1 MRVSYNNFTPHVFQI
16 PNLQVKRKRK
26 TRIERGKG
34 RGKKKENE
42 RKIGTRVLV
51 KQKTMTKIVT
61 KINPRTLTE
70 TVRGISPRNLNI
82 LVVIPTIVL
91 ILVETKTNILL
102 LVIKIKIP
110 RETGGKKRKNL
121 KEIGQIRRIVLQIVI
136 VLLKMSLL

>member
-1 MRVSYNNFTPHVFQI
+1 MRVSYNHFTPHVFQI

-26 TRIERGKG
+26 TRIEKG
-34 RGKKKENE
+34 RGKRTKKENE

-82 LVVIPTIVL
+82 LVVIPIIVL

-110 RETGGKKRKNL
+110 KEIGGKRRKNP
-121 KEIGQIRRIVLQIVI
+121 KEIGQIRRIVLLIVI